1 VGLDDIVVVGLRVE
15 GLDVGFC
22 VVGALVIDD
31 LFPPPQTQHA
41 TFAVTPA

>member
-1 VGLDDIVVVGLRVE
+1 VVGARVVGLDVVGL
-15 GLDVGFC
+15 G
-22 VVGALVIDD
+22 VVGARVVGGVVG